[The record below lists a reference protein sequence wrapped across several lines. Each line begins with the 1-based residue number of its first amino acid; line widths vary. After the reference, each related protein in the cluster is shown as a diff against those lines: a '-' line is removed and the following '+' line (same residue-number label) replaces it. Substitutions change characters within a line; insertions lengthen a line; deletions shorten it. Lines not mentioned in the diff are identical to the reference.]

1 MNVPAL
7 SNVTRS
13 AAVEPGT
20 ARAAPAAAAAR
31 PATRAAAP
39 FAPSAAAHAARDMAA
54 APPVDTARVASLKAQ
69 IAAGTYTVDPGRIA
83 DAMIALDLP

>member
-7 SNVTRS
+7 SNVARS

-39 FAPSAAAHAARDMAA
+39 FAPSAAAHAARDMVA
-54 APPVDTARVASLKAQ
+54 APPVDTARVASLKGQ

-83 DAMIALDLP
+83 DSMIALDLP